1 MRKIKLF
8 FPKIKKDSDESV
20 IKQIKPTLKSDK
32 ILVNGVLFTYILA
45 SLVSGVVDLVFFSG
59 LSKSHY
65 NIFAIKI
72 AAPIVMSLLSLVITS
87 GKAWCAIKVSQID
100 SLVSHLKNYGYNWT
114 RNFRKV
120 RVKWNIAHK
129 LCATVSIIT
138 TISLSVVSIGSGVT
152 RKANTLKLVDELI
165 EQGTTFQALL
175 NKTSQTK
182 LDTIVSQSV
191 DTTQD
196 EAIEYVREHIAK
208 INPELESYKNDRIAF
223 EYKYGAG
230 AVNSSRTDLPETEGK
245 SASDYWTD
253 RNQKIN
259 ALLSQAGYGNL
270 TGPQIK
276 KLNRSQVEKALK
288 ENYMTIYS
296 NSNKKA
302 AMEGAEK
309 IKDETT
315 QEAEG
320 WLDIL
325 NASNFQSKKQVIKE
339 NGKKDWEQALIVFD
353 ADPEKS
359 IKVKVDSALMQLK
372 AFRVEVENDTGD
384 IGSSSKVFMLA
395 GSAFEKIGQKEKTY
409 NEITNRKNVKVS
421 SFGATEI
428 MIMTL
433 ICFFGILQEVLIALL
448 TPKVV
453 VTRKTLASFEPY
465 FGTDFNENE
474 FLYDLYR
481 KYQNKGIISMAE
493 FEAKALKC
501 STLSETPET
510 LKDFISKSKK
520 TRKKSTSKKVIIN
533 NNSETI
539 IDKPIAYSANKDI
552 NKKVEETKQVYSEK
566 VDELV
571 NEIEN
576 VIGGN

>member
-1 MRKIKLF
+1 MKKIKLF

-32 ILVNGVLFTYILA
+32 ILVNGVLFTYVLA

-59 LSKSHY
+59 LSKSSY

-100 SLVSHLKNYGYNWT
+100 SLVSHLKNYGYDWT

-120 RVKWNIAHK
+120 RVKWNVAHK
-129 LCATVSIIT
+129 LCATVSIVT
-138 TISLSVVSIGSGVT
+138 TISLSVVSIGDGIRRNQNEI
-152 RKANTLKLVDELI
+152 RKVNADYNKISKIYEASETADNESFKN
-165 EQGTTFQALL
+165 LL
-175 NKTSQTK
+175 TSSTSSDK
-182 LDTIVSQSV
+182 AIAKADDIVSSLWPQILEYREERASFQESGYEFSSKEEITWKGKKIIP
-191 DTTQD
+191 DDYWNKQNTTISNVCKTKGITLTITEIRNIS
-196 EAIEYVREHIAK
+196 EANLR
-208 INPELESYKNDRIAF
+208 DRIRQQYEKAST
-223 EYKYGAG
+223 
-230 AVNSSRTDLPETEGK
+230 NSSSK
-245 SASDYWTD
+245 SLEDV
-253 RNQKIN
+253 
-259 ALLSQAGYGNL
+259 GN
-270 TGPQIK
+270 K
-276 KLNRSQVEKALK
+276 
-288 ENYMTIYS
+288 S
-296 NSNKKA
+296 N
-302 AMEGAEK
+302 EK
-309 IKDETT
+309 IK
-315 QEAEG
+315 
-320 WLDIL
+320 
-325 NASNFQSKKQVIKE
+325 KE
-339 NGKKDWEQALIVFD
+339 IQNLQNRYVMPGENEYIVFD
-353 ADPEKS
+353 ENNPTGALNKLSD
-359 IKVKVDSALMQLK
+359 IKAAYENDNGDVGDSAKM
-372 AFRVEVENDTGD
+372 
-384 IGSSSKVFMLA
+384 FMLVGPA
-395 GSAFEKIGQKEKTY
+395 IEKIGQKEKTFD
-409 NEITNRKNVKVS
+409 EIAEQKDVKVS

-428 MIMTL
+428 MIMVL

-453 VTRKTLASFEPY
+453 VTRKTLASFELC
-465 FGTDFNENE
+465 FGTGFNENE

-510 LKDFISKSKK
+510 LQDFISKSKRA
-520 TRKKSTSKKVIIN
+520 RKKPTTKKVNIN

-539 IDKPIAYSANKDI
+539 VDKSIVYSAKKDI

>member
-100 SLVSHLKNYGYNWT
+100 SLVSHLKNYGYDWT

-129 LCATVSIIT
+129 LCAIVSIIT
-138 TISLSVVSIGSGVT
+138 TISLSVVSIGDGIRRNQNEI
-152 RKANTLKLVDELI
+152 RKVNADYNKISKIYEASETADNESFKNLLTSSTSSYKAIEKADE
-165 EQGTTFQALL
+165 
-175 NKTSQTK
+175 
-182 LDTIVSQSV
+182 IVSSLWPQILEYREERADFTESGYTFDSKEEITWKEKNIIPDNYWNKQNATISNIV
-191 DTTQD
+191 KSKGITLTLNEIRNIS
-196 EAIEYVREHIAK
+196 EANLRDRLRRE
-208 INPELESYKNDRIAF
+208 F
-223 EYKYGAG
+223 EKSST
-230 AVNSSRTDLPETEGK
+230 NSSSK
-245 SASDYWTD
+245 SLEAV
-253 RNQKIN
+253 
-259 ALLSQAGYGNL
+259 GN
-270 TGPQIK
+270 K
-276 KLNRSQVEKALK
+276 
-288 ENYMTIYS
+288 S
-296 NSNKKA
+296 N
-302 AMEGAEK
+302 EK
-309 IKDETT
+309 IK
-315 QEAEG
+315 
-320 WLDIL
+320 
-325 NASNFQSKKQVIKE
+325 KE
-339 NGKKDWEQALIVFD
+339 IQNLQNRYVMPGKKEYVEFD
-353 ADPEKS
+353 ENNPTGTLNKLSD
-359 IKVKVDSALMQLK
+359 IKAAYENDNGDVGDSAKM
-372 AFRVEVENDTGD
+372 
-384 IGSSSKVFMLA
+384 FMLVGPA
-395 GSAFEKIGQKEKTY
+395 IEKIGQKEKTID
-409 NEITNRKNVKVS
+409 EIAEQKDVKVS

>member
-129 LCATVSIIT
+129 LCAIVSIIT
-138 TISLSVVSIGSGVT
+138 TISLSVVSIGDGIRRNQNEI
-152 RKANTLKLVDELI
+152 RKINKDINKISKLYEKSEAVDNESFKNLLTSSTSSHKATEKVDE
-165 EQGTTFQALL
+165 
-175 NKTSQTK
+175 
-182 LDTIVSQSV
+182 IVSS
-191 DTTQD
+191 
-196 EAIEYVREHIAK
+196 
-208 INPELESYKNDRIAF
+208 L
-223 EYKYGAG
+223 
-230 AVNSSRTDLPETEGK
+230 
-245 SASDYWTD
+245 W
-253 RNQKIN
+253 
-259 ALLSQAGYGNL
+259 
-270 TGPQIK
+270 PQILEYREERADFTESGYTFDSK
-276 KLNRSQVEKALK
+276 EEITWKEKNIIPDNYWNKQNTTISNIVKSKGITLTLNEIRNIS
-288 ENYMTIYS
+288 
-296 NSNKKA
+296 
-302 AMEGAEK
+302 
-309 IKDETT
+309 
-315 QEAEG
+315 EANLRDRLRRE
-320 WLDIL
+320 
-325 NASNFQSKKQVIKE
+325 F
-339 NGKKDWEQALIVFD
+339 
-353 ADPEKS
+353 EKS
-359 IKVKVDSALMQLK
+359 ST
-372 AFRVEVENDTGD
+372 N
-384 IGSSSKVFMLA
+384 SSSKSLEAVGNKYKEKLKKEIQNLQGRYVMPGKKEYEKFDDNSPTGTLNKLSDIKAAYENDKGDVGDSAKMFMLA
-395 GSAFEKIGQKEKTY
+395 GPVVEKIGQKEKTID
-409 NEITNRKNVKVS
+409 EIAEQKDVKVS

>member
-1 MRKIKLF
+1 MKKIKLF
-8 FPKIKKDSDESV
+8 FPKIKKDSDELV

-65 NIFAIKI
+65 NIFAIRI

-100 SLVSHLKNYGYNWT
+100 SLVSHLKNYGYDWT

-138 TISLSVVSIGSGVT
+138 TISLSVVSIGDGIRRNQNEI
-152 RKANTLKLVDELI
+152 RKVNADYNKISKIYEASETADNESFKNLLTSSTSSDKAIAKADE
-165 EQGTTFQALL
+165 
-175 NKTSQTK
+175 
-182 LDTIVSQSV
+182 IVSSLWPQILEYREERASFTESGYTF
-191 DTTQD
+191 DSKEEITWKGKKIIPDNYWNKQNTTISNVVKSKGITLTLNEIRNIS
-196 EAIEYVREHIAK
+196 EANLR
-208 INPELESYKNDRIAF
+208 DRIRQQYEKAST
-223 EYKYGAG
+223 
-230 AVNSSRTDLPETEGK
+230 NSSSK
-245 SASDYWTD
+245 SLEAV
-253 RNQKIN
+253 
-259 ALLSQAGYGNL
+259 GN
-270 TGPQIK
+270 K
-276 KLNRSQVEKALK
+276 
-288 ENYMTIYS
+288 S
-296 NSNKKA
+296 N
-302 AMEGAEK
+302 EK
-309 IKDETT
+309 IKKEIQNLQNRYVMPGENEYVEFDENNPTGT
-315 QEAEG
+315 FNK
-320 WLDIL
+320 LSDIK
-325 NASNFQSKKQVIKE
+325 AAYE
-339 NGKKDWEQALIVFD
+339 NDNGDVG
-353 ADPEKS
+353 
-359 IKVKVDSALMQLK
+359 DSAKM
-372 AFRVEVENDTGD
+372 
-384 IGSSSKVFMLA
+384 FMLVGPA
-395 GSAFEKIGQKEKTY
+395 IEKIGQKEKTID
-409 NEITNRKNVKVS
+409 EIAEQKDVKVS

-428 MIMTL
+428 MIMVL

-453 VTRKTLASFEPY
+453 VTRKTLASFELY
-465 FGTDFNENE
+465 FGTSFNENE

-510 LKDFISKSKK
+510 LQDFISKSKK
-520 TRKKSTSKKVIIN
+520 TRKKSTTKKVIIN

-539 IDKPIAYSANKDI
+539 VDNPIVYSTKKDI

-576 VIGGN
+576 IIGGS